1 MNWLIYGIV
10 FVIWVVVAIVMIILC
25 KQYSADARNLES
37 ESQRLLRQIK
47 NEAVKKNINADS
59 MIVNALKRVL
69 ENIKSI

>member
-10 FVIWVVVAIVMIILC
+10 FVIWVVVAIVMIILYR
-25 KQYSADARNLES
+25 QYLADARNLES

-47 NEAVKKNINADS
+47 REAEKKNVNADS

-69 ENIKSI
+69 ENIKSL

>member
-47 NEAVKKNINADS
+47 REAEKKNINADS

>member
-69 ENIKSI
+69 ETIKSL

>member
-10 FVIWVVVAIVMIILC
+10 FVIWIVVAIVMIILY
-25 KQYSADARNLES
+25 KQYLADARNLES

-47 NEAVKKNINADS
+47 REAEKKNVNADS

-69 ENIKSI
+69 DNIKSL